1 MMRNLWTRALWG
13 GITGIAAMDI
23 ILGIGRSAG
32 LVKLNLLGGLADLVS
47 TGGIAYS
54 TSGAILGFVI
64 HLLAG
69 VLWALLFAVI
79 ARKLH
84 SGHNLILGLI
94 NGLVVWLLWGLI
106 LPPLGITPQPW
117 SLGTPN
123 TIMTL
128 IASLVY
134 GLATGIATSEDLLA
148 ST

>member
-1 MMRNLWTRALWG
+1 
-13 GITGIAAMDI
+13 MDI

-32 LVKLNLLGGLADLVS
+32 LVQLNLLGGLADLVS
-47 TGGIAYS
+47 TGGVAYS

-79 ARKLH
+79 VRNLH
-84 SGHNLILGLI
+84 SRHNLILGLI

-148 ST
+148 IT

>member
-1 MMRNLWTRALWG
+1 MRNLWTRALWG
-13 GITGIAAMDI
+13 GVTGIVAMDI

-47 TGGIAYS
+47 TGGVAYS

-64 HLLAG
+64 HLLIG
-69 VLWALLFAVI
+69 VLWALIFAI
-79 ARKLH
+79 IIRNLH
-84 SGHNLILGLI
+84 SRHNIILGVM
-94 NGLVVWLLWGLI
+94 NGLVVWLFWGLL

-128 IASLVY
+128 LASLAY
-134 GLATGIATSEDLLA
+134 GFATGFATSEELLA
-148 ST
+148 IT

>member
-94 NGLVVWLLWGLI
+94 NGLVVW
-106 LPPLGITPQPW
+106 PPGTDP
-117 SLGTPN
+117 SASGNYSTTVESGTPN

>member
-1 MMRNLWTRALWG
+1 MRNLWTRALWG
-13 GITGIAAMDI
+13 GVTGIALMDI

-32 LVKLNLLGGLADLVS
+32 LVKLNLLGGLANLVS
-47 TGGIAYS
+47 ASGVAYS

-69 VLWALLFAVI
+69 VLWALLFAVVV
-79 ARKLH
+79 RNMH
-84 SGHNLILGLI
+84 SRHNLILGLI

-106 LPPLGITPQPW
+106 LPPLEITPQPW

-123 TIMTL
+123 TIVTP
-128 IASLVY
+128 IASLAY

-148 ST
+148 IT